1 MNRQR
6 VIGDLHRTVRNFH
19 DPEETIWQS
28 PRTEIMQLGRQT
40 DVPEVESYLHEGA
53 VRTRRFCGTCTVN
66 RIRCLASSVF
76 PLIYADVRD
85 NGVFLPLFV
94 RRRAA
99 RVPHS
104 RDAAKIGDAVWIR
117 IHGIERG
124 SLVRR
129 AGKELIEKPVTRDYI
144 ATRNRDWLNGEIRYW
159 FDLGRQRN

>member
-1 MNRQR
+1 
-6 VIGDLHRTVRNFH
+6 
-19 DPEETIWQS
+19 
-28 PRTEIMQLGRQT
+28 MQLGRQT
-40 DVPEVESYLHEGA
+40 DVPEVDSYLHEGA
-53 VRTRRFCGTCTVN
+53 ARTRRFCGTCTVN

-124 SLVRR
+124 VWS
-129 AGKELIEKPVTRDYI
+129 GGPG
-144 ATRNRDWLNGEIRYW
+144 RNWLKSP
-159 FDLGRQRN
+159 